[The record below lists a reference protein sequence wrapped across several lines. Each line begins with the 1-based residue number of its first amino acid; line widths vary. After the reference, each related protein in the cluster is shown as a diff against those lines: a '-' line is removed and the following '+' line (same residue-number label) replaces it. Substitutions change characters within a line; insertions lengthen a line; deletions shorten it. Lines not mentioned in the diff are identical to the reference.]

1 MSDIILE
8 KQISND
14 DSALTSSCTSSPSS
28 QTSSIINNN
37 DTSDISFSS
46 SFENNNKASE
56 FEAELSHI
64 HNKMIVIF
72 FNIKLYFILYTL
84 FFKKNFFFRNLNTA

>member
-1 MSDIILE
+1 MKMSDIKVE

-14 DSALTSSCTSSPSS
+14 DSALSSSCTSSPSS

-46 SFENNNKASE
+46 SFENSNKASE

-72 FNIKLYFILYTL
+72 LTL
-84 FFKKNFFFRNLNTA
+84 NFTYSFKIFFFFRNLNTA